1 MRILKS
7 INLKGDLFAT
17 GLTFGAQGLIKI
29 SSSLVLTRI
38 LRPEAYGVV
47 TIIMSI
53 LFVIEMIGDLGLNLF
68 VIRDPDGEAPRF
80 LNTAWTIR
88 LARATL
94 NTLVVL
100 LGATFIASIYGAPE
114 LVAPLRIMSA
124 GFLISALASMSF
136 PIAIRRK
143 RARII
148 VYSEL
153 AAQSTSTIFSIVY
166 CYFSRD
172 FWGLIYGFLLNNC
185 ITTIISYF
193 FFRDLRPAIHFDLQ
207 AAKEVMRFTKYSTPS
222 SLLTLALSQ
231 FDKIVFV
238 KFFDLRLLGIYGLG
252 SNMAAPFEGLI
263 SKISQMVLYPR
274 CAHDFREH
282 RDSFATRFYNENNRL
297 FLSILIL
304 PPIAFGA
311 AHVIV
316 SILYPARYLAAETV
330 FRAFMLRATLLSLAS
345 PSEDLLIAAGE
356 SQVILIGNIARASWM
371 VFGSIIGYFAFG
383 FLGFIYGMAL
393 SGLPPLVYYFWLQR
407 RLGFLIAK
415 YEYYKVAFVIVLAL
429 SSYLISAVL
438 WHALEA
444 LGLVH

>member
-1 MRILKS
+1 LRIFKS
-7 INLKGDLFAT
+7 INLRGDLFAT
-17 GLTFGAQGLIKI
+17 GLTFGAQGVIKI

-53 LFVIEMIGDLGLNLF
+53 LFVVEMIGDLGLNLF
-68 VIRDPDGEAPRF
+68 VIRDPNGETSRF
-80 LNTAWTIR
+80 LNTAWTLR

-100 LGATFIASIYGAPE
+100 LGARLIASIYGAPE
-114 LVAPLRIMSA
+114 LVAPLRIMSV

-153 AAQSTSTIFSIVY
+153 AAQFVSTIFSIIY

-172 FWGLIYGFLLNNC
+172 FWGLIYGFLLNNS
-185 ITTIISYF
+185 ITTVISYLF
-193 FFRDLRPAIHFDLQ
+193 FKDLRPRIYFDRQ

-231 FDKIVFV
+231 FDKIVFI
-238 KFFDLRLLGIYGLG
+238 KFFDLRLLGLYGLG

-282 RDSFATRFYNENNRL
+282 RDSFAMKYYTENNRL
-297 FLSILIL
+297 LASILVL
-304 PPIAFGA
+304 PPLGFGA

-330 FRAFMLRATLLSLAS
+330 FRAFMLRAMLLSLAS

-356 SQVILIGNIARASWM
+356 PQVILVGNIARAVWM
-371 VFGSIIGYFAFG
+371 VLGSILGYYAFG
-383 FLGFIYGMAL
+383 FLGFIYGMAM
-393 SGLPPLVYYFWLQR
+393 SGLPPLVYYFWLQH
-407 RLGFLIAK
+407 RLGFLIPK
-415 YEYYKVAFVIVLAL
+415 YEFRKVTFVAVLAL
-429 SSYLISAVL
+429 CSYIASGVF
-438 WHALEA
+438 WYALK
-444 LGLVH
+444 GPR

>member
-17 GLTFGAQGLIKI
+17 GVTFGAQGLIKM

-38 LRPEAYGVV
+38 LRPDAYGVV
-47 TIIMSI
+47 TVIMSV

-68 VIRDPDGEAPRF
+68 VIRDPNGETSRF
-80 LNTAWTIR
+80 LNTAWTLR

-100 LGATFIASIYGAPE
+100 IGAGVIASIYGAPE
-114 LVAPLRIMSA
+114 LTAPLRVMSA

-153 AAQSTSTIFSIVY
+153 AAQFLSTIFSITY
-166 CYFSRD
+166 CYISRD
-172 FWGLIYGFLLNNC
+172 FWGLIYGFLLNNS
-185 ITTIISYF
+185 ITTVISYF
-193 FFRDLRPAIHFDLQ
+193 FFRDLTPAIHFDRQ
-207 AAKEVMRFTKYSTPS
+207 AAKAVMRFTKYSSPS

-252 SNMAAPFEGLI
+252 SNLAAPFEGLI

-274 CAHDFREH
+274 CAHDYREN
-282 RDSFATRFYNENNRL
+282 RESFAIKYYTENNRL
-297 FLSILIL
+297 LLSILVL

-316 SILYPARYLAAETV
+316 SILYPSRYLGAETA
-330 FRAFMLRATLLSLAS
+330 FRAFMLRAMLLSLS
-345 PSEDLLIAAGE
+345 CPSEDMLIAAGQ
-356 SQVILIGNIARASWM
+356 SQVILIANVARAIWL
-371 VFGSIIGYFAFG
+371 VVASIAGYYLFG
-383 FLGFIYGMAL
+383 FIGFIYGMAL
-393 SGLPPLVYYFWLQR
+393 SGLPPLLYYFWLQR
-407 RLGFLIAK
+407 RLGFLIARF
-415 YEYYKVAFVIVLAL
+415 EYYKVAFVAALAL
-429 SSYLISAVL
+429 VSYLGSAMLWRVL
-438 WHALEA
+438 VALRV
-444 LGLVH
+444 VH